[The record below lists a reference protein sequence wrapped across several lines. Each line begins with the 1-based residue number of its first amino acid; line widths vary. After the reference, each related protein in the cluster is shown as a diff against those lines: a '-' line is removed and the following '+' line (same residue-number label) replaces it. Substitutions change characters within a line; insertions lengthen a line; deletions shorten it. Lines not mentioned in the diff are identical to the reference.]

1 MSDSDITVA
10 SSVDE
15 TLSWLEEYGPNGGVI
30 LAGGTDLFVEWSRGT
45 PKAGHIL
52 YVGELEE
59 LKRIERQG
67 NELAIGSLASM
78 ADIAQ
83 SSAVRGNA
91 RALSE
96 AAGAMGSP
104 LIRERA
110 TIGGNLCH
118 ASPAADTAAPLLA
131 LGASLELQSA
141 AGLRQVSLEEF
152 FRGPGETARRN
163 DELLVSIRI
172 PIDRSRHD
180 FYLRLG
186 QRRSLACVKVSV
198 AGSANMGANRNS
210 GVARNV
216 RIALGAVAPIPK
228 LARNAM
234 AILEEESW
242 TDVILEEAARAAMS
256 ECDPIDDIRSTAE
269 YRRAMVGTLLKDGLE
284 ILRSKAHARSY

>member
-1 MSDSDITVA
+1 
-10 SSVDE
+10 
-15 TLSWLEEYGPNGGVI
+15 
-30 LAGGTDLFVEWSRGT
+30 
-45 PKAGHIL
+45 
-52 YVGELEE
+52 
-59 LKRIERQG
+59 
-67 NELAIGSLASM
+67 M